1 MCIFSVTQLEA
12 VSKRTLMVAE
22 GRSGAGSFLSKGPC
36 SLTLE
41 KGEVSLMKEAR
52 SFAQAG
58 RGRGYRGGY
67 RGQRGYRGGRGGYR
81 GGYQSHGGRSD
92 LETVL
97 ARVLQSGG
105 AGSQSTRGYGGSSKA
120 LRCFKC
126 NESNHLAKTCPN

>member
-1 MCIFSVTQLEA
+1 MTQLEA

-52 SFAQAG
+52 SFANAG
-58 RGRGYRGGY
+58 RGRGYIGGGGY
-67 RGQRGYRGGRGGYR
+67 RGQRGYRGCRGGYR

-97 ARVLQSGG
+97 ARVLQAGG
-105 AGSQSTRGYGGSSKA
+105 GGVQSTRGYGGASKA
-120 LRCFKC
+120 PRCFKC
-126 NESNHLAKTCPN
+126 NESSHLAKQCPN